1 MDADTL
7 QKIREKLP
15 KRYIKILKDKT
26 NVSESTIYKTLR
38 GDLNNETVIKAALEL
53 IEENLQFNNDIK
65 ERVNKLCQ

>member
-15 KRYIKILKDKT
+15 KRYIKTLKDKT

-38 GDLNNETVIKAALEL
+38 GDLKNESVIKAALDL
-53 IEENLQFNNDIK
+53 IEETLQFNNDIK

>member
-1 MDADTL
+1 MDSDTL
-7 QKIREKLP
+7 QKIKEKLP